1 MITLGFYQNEDELL
15 TMIEPLISLLDGS
28 NDFHSQED
36 EAQFNQKKK
45 QLEEQAGAVGT
56 VGVPIKLDKKKT
68 YMQCTE
74 NETLILIKRKIID
87 ILTIIMNMQDDIRL
101 TSFLIQ
107 FNKSD
112 DIMVKDPFKSAAV
125 LKYLQNV
132 LSG

>member
-1 MITLGFYQNEDELL
+1 
-15 TMIEPLISLLDGS
+15 
-28 NDFHSQED
+28 
-36 EAQFNQKKK
+36 
-45 QLEEQAGAVGT
+45 
-56 VGVPIKLDKKKT
+56 
-68 YMQCTE
+68 MQCTE

-112 DIMVKDPFKSAAV
+112 DVMVKDPFKSAAV

-132 LSG
+132 LSGQEIDQSLLEQKDEVDQQLIQWMTAAYKNKTLDMRYKSKQKDLICILLDIILY